1 MSHPPPN
8 RYCGWD
14 ERCGR
19 VQGFVL
25 RSVFFP
31 GYIAL
36 LPRHCADAIRCH
48 AGLFGIVAG
57 IGRQEIAELKAV
69 LARYPVEELGPW
81 TWVLVRSQDWI
92 PISVLLGLKP
102 ESPAF
107 TAVDQR
113 ETFLEEALFKREGLR
128 SAELQREWLMPRE
141 QLLDLAVTHELGH
154 ALCSEPNEALA
165 DHFGEEL
172 RRGHRAAARPRCAAT
187 RQSARQRQPKGKSS
201 VSVTT
206 SGNKFPVR

>member
-1 MSHPPPN
+1 MDAYKVSFSV
-8 RYCGWD
+8 RY
-14 ERCGR
+14 
-19 VQGFVL
+19 
-25 RSVFFP
+25 FFLAILLVCTAIAQTQSDAMP
-31 GYIAL
+31 GYSVL
-36 LPRHCADAIRCH
+36 SPGLSNQNFYCHTGYTPADC
-48 AGLFGIVAG
+48 
-57 IGRQEIAELKAV
+57 RQEIAELKAV